1 MDGVVDDSLLT
12 LQAVRH
18 GRCCV
23 GNEPL
28 SFGNGMRKR
37 LERKTLGST
46 LKGFS
51 DVDRSDDPD
60 ALLAY
65 LDSTNTDD
73 FVRACKRKAV
83 EALAPTPGER
93 ILDVGCGLG
102 HIALDVAPFMDVTG
116 HVSAIDNSAIM
127 VHEAKR
133 RIGNDNANVEFLVE
147 DAHQMSF
154 NSHTFDGCLIINTLM
169 HCARPQV
176 VLSEVKRVL
185 KPHGRLVVLEPDW
198 QTLALSTGDPF
209 VDDSVVT
216 VVRQSLTNSTV
227 GHQLPSL
234 IQNLGFCD
242 IAVSAGTIITR
253 EYSSA
258 NRAWTIR
265 ASIEH
270 AQQAGSLSAAT
281 AATMRRVLSKSSRA
295 GCFHGSMKGYLVTGR
310 TADRDK
316 HGSFSHQP

>member
-1 MDGVVDDSLLT
+1 MSKTG
-12 LQAVRH
+12 
-18 GRCCV
+18 
-23 GNEPL
+23 
-28 SFGNGMRKR
+28 
-37 LERKTLGST
+37 ERQTSTST
-46 LKGFS
+46 LRGFS
-51 DVDRSDDPD
+51 DVDRSSNPH
-60 ALLAY
+60 ALVAY
-65 LDSTNTDD
+65 LDWTNTDS
-73 FVRACKRKAV
+73 FVRASKRKAV
-83 EALAPTPGER
+83 EALAPNAGER

-102 HIALDVAPFMDVTG
+102 HIALDVVRFMGGTGRVT
-116 HVSAIDNSAIM
+116 AIDNSEIM
-127 VHEAKR
+127 VREAR
-133 RIGNDNANVEFLVE
+133 RRMNDENGEGVAVVVGN
-147 DAHQMSF
+147 AHHMSF

-185 KPHGRLVVLEPDW
+185 KPHGRFVVLEPDW
-198 QTLALSTGDPF
+198 QTLALSTGDPL

-258 NRAWTIR
+258 NRAWKIR

-270 AQQAGSLSAAT
+270 AQQADSLPAAT
-281 AATMRRVLSKSSRA
+281 AATMRRVLSKSSRT

-310 TADRDK
+310 KADCDK
-316 HGSFSHQP
+316 HGSFPHQP